1 MAGRRLGRDEE
12 GRKPGRR
19 EGGGKG
25 RREREGGRKEPRQG
39 AAGTRCTCLQP
50 KRSSS
55 PPPTSPSCGAGR
67 PAHPSPKRSRVA
79 RASRILSHVFWA
91 SISGGT
97 AERQGPHAGTALVA
111 AWGQVEGDESGRSAP
126 GSRCLGQRARWM
138 MLYFASSWVKTGSRP
153 APPSRRCLSSLQTP
167 LHWPAATLNC
177 WLPHLVLPQPSSSLY
192 FELLLERCLHITGLS
207 WRKRRGAEKEE
218 GLLC

>member
-50 KRSSS
+50 KRSNS
-55 PPPTSPSCGAGR
+55 PPLTSPSCGAGR

-79 RASRILSHVFWA
+79 RASRILSHVFCA

-97 AERQGPHAGTALVA
+97 AERQGPHAGTALAA
-111 AWGQVEGDESGRSAP
+111 AWGQVEGDESG
-126 GSRCLGQRARWM
+126 G
-138 MLYFASSWVKTGSRP
+138 VKPRV
-153 APPSRRCLSSLQTP
+153 APPPPPLPPVPANPTSLACC
-167 LHWPAATLNC
+167 HSLNC
-177 WLPHLVLPQPSSSLY
+177 WLPHPVLPQPSSSLY

-207 WRKRRGAEKEE
+207 WRKRRGTEKEE

>member
-50 KRSSS
+50 KRSNS
-55 PPPTSPSCGAGR
+55 PPLTSPSCGAGR

-79 RASRILSHVFWA
+79 RASRILSHVFCA

-97 AERQGPHAGTALVA
+97 AERQGPHAGTALAA
-111 AWGQVEGDESGRSAP
+111 AWGQVEGDESGRSTP
-126 GSRCLGQRARWM
+126 GLRCLGQRARWM
-138 MLYFASSWVKTGSRP
+138 MLYFASSWVKARVAPRP
-153 APPSRRCLSSLQTP
+153 PLPPVPANPTSLACC
-167 LHWPAATLNC
+167 HSLNC
-177 WLPHLVLPQPSSSLY
+177 WLPHPVLPQPSSSLY

-207 WRKRRGAEKEE
+207 WRKRRGTEKEE

>member
-12 GRKPGRR
+12 GREPGRR
-19 EGGGKG
+19 AGGGKG
-25 RREREGGRKEPRQG
+25 RKERAGGRKEPRRG

-67 PAHPSPKRSRVA
+67 RAHPSPKRSRVA

-91 SISGGT
+91 SVSGGT

-126 GSRCLGQRARWM
+126 GSRCLRQGARGM
-138 MLYFASSWVKTGSRP
+138 MLYFASSWVKDRVAPPAPARWPVPASRP
-153 APPSRRCLSSLQTP
+153 CR
-167 LHWPAATLNC
+167 
-177 WLPHLVLPQPSSSLY
+177 PH
-192 FELLLERCLHITGLS
+192 FTGL
-207 WRKRRGAEKEE
+207 
-218 GLLC
+218 LPL